1 MYTFVCFERHLSG
14 QVSLTG
20 QVKLSGRRSL
30 ASCCWMLNESVPRTG
45 VTTLPNKQPPGVTTV
60 WKFFKQT
67 LK

>member
-1 MYTFVCFERHLSG
+1 MTG
-14 QVSLTG
+14 ALTG

-30 ASCCWMLNESVPRTG
+30 ASGRMLKESVPKIG
-45 VTTLPNKQPPGVTTV
+45 VLALANMQFPGDTSF